1 MTRCFLVVVWLA
13 IIPFL
18 SGCGASR
25 HMSKSNTQAVAETAE
40 ATQSGTEAK
49 ATEAVTVKTDVAQDE
64 EVVTEITEYDTA
76 LPVDPATGTPPT
88 KKKTTQTR
96 RAATQVQQATTADRN
111 TSAGTFENRVH
122 SEKSDTATITED
134 TSRRGLNWV
143 QSALCLAGII
153 AILTLIIWGLVRR
166 FKR

>member
-1 MTRCFLVVVWLA
+1 MTRCFLVVAWLA
-13 IIPFL
+13 IIPLL

-25 HMSKSNTQAVAETAE
+25 HVLKSNTQAGVEAVETAH
-40 ATQSGTEAK
+40 SGTEEK

-88 KKKTTQTR
+88 KKKTTQTK
-96 RAATQVQQATTADRN
+96 RAATQVQQVAAVDRN

-134 TSRRGLNWV
+134 TSRRGLNWA

-153 AILTLIIWGLVRR
+153 AILTLVIWGLVRR

>member
-1 MTRCFLVVVWLA
+1 MTRCFLVVAWLA
-13 IIPFL
+13 IIPLLF
-18 SGCGASR
+18 GCGASR
-25 HMSKSNTQAVAETAE
+25 HVLKSNTQAGIEVVET
-40 ATQSGTEAK
+40 THSGTEEK

-88 KKKTTQTR
+88 KKKTTQTK
-96 RAATQVQQATTADRN
+96 RAATQVQQVAAVDRN

-134 TSRRGLNWV
+134 TSRRGLNWA

-153 AILTLIIWGLVRR
+153 AILTLVIWGLVRR

>member
-1 MTRCFLVVVWLA
+1 MTRCFLVVAWLA
-13 IIPFL
+13 IIPLLF
-18 SGCGASR
+18 GCGASR
-25 HMSKSNTQAVAETAE
+25 HVLKSNTQAGVEAVETAH
-40 ATQSGTEAK
+40 SGTEAK
-49 ATEAVTVKTDVAQDE
+49 VTEAVTVKTDVAQDE

-88 KKKTTQTR
+88 KKKTTQTK
-96 RAATQVQQATTADRN
+96 RAATQVQQVAAVDRN

-134 TSRRGLNWV
+134 TSRRGLNWA